1 MQTCFFTLSP
11 SESKR
16 LLGRAVASMAC
27 VQRAMRSGRLIVA
40 GGTTNA
46 YVLEELTGETIDKG
60 SYTAGVLTEGVAC
73 LTDPATRQAPAVFV
87 QGERVDRAWTEVIK
101 EFTADDVFIKGAN
114 AIDLMGN
121 AGVLLGASNG
131 GTIGQ
136 AMGYLAATGAH
147 LVMPVGME
155 KLVPDV
161 VAASNLLGHSRVEQ
175 RLGMACGMFVV
186 NTGQI
191 ITEIEALAALF
202 AVDAAVVAAGGVD
215 GTEGAITLAVQG
227 ETAALNAVMQLAHE
241 LKKEP
246 RLQVQKRSCPD
257 CTAPCAR

>member
-1 MQTCFFTLSP
+1 MQTGFFTLTP

-16 LLGRAVASMAC
+16 LIGRAVANMAC
-27 VQRAMRSGRLIVA
+27 VQQAMRDGRLIVA

-60 SYTAGVLTEGVAC
+60 SYTAGVITGGVAC

-101 EFTADDVFIKGAN
+101 EFGPNDVFIKGAN

-136 AMGYLAATGAH
+136 AMGYLAGSGAH
-147 LVMPVGME
+147 LVMPAGME

-161 VAASNLLGHSRVEQ
+161 VAASSFLGHGRIDQ

-186 NTGQI
+186 STGQI
-191 ITEIEALAALF
+191 ITEIEALTALF

-215 GTEGAITLAVQG
+215 GTEGAITVAIQG
-227 ETAALNAVMQLAHE
+227 EPDAVDAAMQYVHE
-241 LKKEP
+241 LKQEP
-246 RLQVQKRSCPD
+246 QFKVQKRSCPE
-257 CTAPCAR
+257 CTAPCDR